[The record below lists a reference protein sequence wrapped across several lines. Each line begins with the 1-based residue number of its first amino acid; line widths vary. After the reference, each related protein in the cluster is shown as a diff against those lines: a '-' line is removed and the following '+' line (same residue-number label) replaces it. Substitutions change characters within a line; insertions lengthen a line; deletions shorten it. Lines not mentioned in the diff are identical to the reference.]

1 MKEEVASV
9 SLRIPGSG
17 LRKHLLRPTVPPPGG
32 LLPSVLSGEAGH
44 CHPPS
49 VFHC

>member
-17 LRKHLLRPTVPPPGG
+17 LRKHLLRPTIP
-32 LLPSVLSGEAGH
+32 LPSVLPGEAGH